1 MAELRHCDIQPRLA
15 EGRAHLGYSF
25 ELAATQREE
34 GRQAHAENPLTS
46 RAWKEPAAVKEL
58 SRPEWHRARLD
69 QCTTGLSG
77 PQGDLHLK
85 PTMIRTT
92 DDAMRDQLHR
102 LCPGTHTHELV
113 QGQAT
118 ALSAMY
124 SPHLAMLIATVVM
137 KGRGGGESVRQAVTA
152 DKGDQE
158 DQRAPVGGN
167 LSRVGEERE
176 PEARSA
182 PGFPSEADPWKQP
195 MLPPQHEGGPLAPPV
210 EEEVRKACEEYLE
223 YTSAHPYD
231 REVFKGAATK
241 GTLILKAA
249 GSWKE
254 ANRALRRTWVETQ
267 GDHFQ
272 ELHGDFFEGLVDEG
286 LLAKARSNAIWGIS
300 ARSDCDTSQRVRCN
314 PHPSLKEHLD
324 EAGAQLWKDAQ
335 RGRAL
340 ILEDRGG
347 KELEGVIS
355 VPMARVPKMLPDR
368 TLSSKGRVIWDATP
382 VNKTCHKTR
391 HPPALQPRHAEM
403 ARVILWW
410 KHRFPGLRIFL
421 SKKDVSDAFKWIPVR
436 QEDTRLFAAD
446 LPGQA
451 FGSEHPL
458 TVIYNTLTFGW
469 TGAPGEFM
477 LYAWLA
483 KLGHAGHYPSQS
495 CWHDSTSFRSLV
507 LMDDT
512 VLVEP
517 DLGVRP
523 WMSVA
528 VSEQCTKAALG
539 PKTINAEKDVIEGAL
554 EEEKLVWGLIYNT
567 RSGTRSL
574 PAAKLEKA
582 SYLLHLS
589 EFDYGNVKIP
599 LKLLQELRGNQ
610 QFWLTI
616 LPTLANLLQATN
628 DLLGEPDAQGNA
640 VAKGTEEQ
648 RRRTW
653 RRFWEAIEL
662 QRLLVD
668 NRASWETRFTHPM
681 VEALSVEEMISL
693 QGNKVVWASGDAT
706 LERIG
711 AVDWSGR
718 VAFSAEAGPLKIV
731 LQQFMREAV
740 EAGETKEGYEEDGS
754 GFIISILEL
763 LTLVALVAARAR
775 HWEGNLV
782 AYAGDNTNVIS
793 WLEKRGARHPV
804 ASYLLQVL
812 SAIEAAHAIRVHGA
826 YIRTYHNETA
836 DDLTRLDAAEVMK
849 SKGLKDLGNPTEDFV
864 KYLSRGWIR
873 RALLWSGQSNADKEQ
888 ALRLADRRENPAI
901 PCELT
906 SVCLLDVSV
915 LDLSGGGSPY
925 LREFVLRGATCYA
938 EAGVRVPDSVVSS
951 WDGTKERVDLLCFT
965 FSLDSTDSLRALRRG
980 ALRARP
986 SSVWVDTR
994 KEVDARKAEALL
1006 KGEGYRGEVKQ
1017 ISGRT
1022 LQEQVWW
1029 RRWVVAMNKK
1039 GEVTIPCHGA
1049 EEEPITQV
1057 PGGYDLHWLD
1067 EGDSGP
1073 TIKGALKLDPGLP
1086 FLGATTPKPMGHV
1099 VLPGGKRKLLWAP
1112 KGPLPALHLGSWNA
1126 DHEDPLL
1133 LLLQTPEGPFA
1144 RALREKEAQ
1153 ALLYGRKVRETDEEE
1168 GILAGDLLKAAPRG
1182 LATLAAVWAQEC
1194 QESNS
1199 PVVVKGEGSC
1209 TVGVCALEWERET
1222 EKILLQW
1229 VAENPPQAE
1238 MSGAGR
1244 VGGKR
1249 SRRKMPE
1256 DEAISKALSRLLR
1269 HEAGTDQIP
1278 ITHEGWV
1285 RWEHAM
1291 QYSRLR
1297 SYSQH
1302 AVWEAIEN
1310 NAKERFTSERDEEG
1324 YYWIAAW
1331 SGHTIPDCV
1340 GPSREVPEDD
1350 VPKLLV
1356 HGTYRKHVPQI
1367 EVQGLKRFRRDLHLQ
1382 DPFSH
1387 ARRWRKG
1394 LEVKVNV
1401 DAVVAMEHG
1410 CRFRVTGNLVWLCDR
1425 DIPTDAIVYI
1435 EEWDDLVAKTGRT
1448 PPVVGDVG
1456 GSADRRGVWEPDG
1469 SEWNFGPRGAE
1480 PRLVTQEVAEVARD
1494 FGAAVAGYPEVPSIT
1509 VNPDTW
1515 EVILKEEES
1524 EARYSPGNSDE
1535 DSCDWSGDEEEPL
1548 VVEAEPAS
1556 GSFQKGNITIIQRML
1571 DKERLEREAAEAAR
1585 KAKPPTTAEDVE
1597 MTEVGEA
1604 TGRPGSS
1611 EQVDPV
1617 AGEEPEIDKTVL
1629 EADEPAPPRPK
1640 WFKFGSAQIHI
1651 LQAVAAA
1658 DASNWNSLQQCLKEH
1673 ESDPKQKSQL
1683 VSRLEQLAD
1692 IRQASRA
1699 GALKALKEH
1708 REHANDVT
1716 EQENL
1721 YQHALGMEAA
1731 RLERFNPVGPR
1742 ATQPLITTNRLEA
1755 DIAAGVG
1762 VWKARRDH
1770 RARERAAQH
1779 RKAQAE
1785 GSGAAPEN
1793 AGTLVD
1799 VPTEEHGEAV
1809 DAEMQQRAKQEIR
1822 SFRKDLR
1829 AEEGGRETE
1838 AKKTHQKD
1846 SARRR
1851 KLKRDRYKEKI
1862 RAKRTH
1868 DDADRDSNH
1877 AIAHCRSMRSSN
1889 TEARS
1894 APGASFAMLQ
1904 WMVWIVWKESRHARP
1919 VKASKGK
1926 MGRKGTVARS
1936 APGTLFIL
1944 ICSMIWGVE
1953 GLQVEEALPEG
1964 GAVTGAILAFAI
1976 LCIVGG
1982 GLSWWR
1988 FWYTRKPPN
1997 VTRPNSSRKVGGRR
2011 RVRFKKEDS
2020 GRDQPGTKTA
2030 EVPFLGGPAKA
2041 KRLSPAGARL
2051 RFASVQGAAEWEQ
2064 ESLALMLDRY
2074 AASTKG
2080 VYQSQLKW
2088 WNLFCLRRDIDPIR
2102 VQKSYDRAEEQI
2114 FLDFLVHCSSNELRA
2129 PGTVKLRLAAVR
2141 SYHLTLGLP
2150 DPTANMPRIPLA
2162 LLGIKRRYGTKE
2174 RRRPVTPTMLNWIG
2188 EVLEYGRKAEA
2199 ALVWAAIAFGFFFLL
2214 RASEYLDVGYTD
2226 PGKGMRGMDVLLR
2239 EKGTYCRMERIPYA
2253 DEVVL
2258 TVRGSKTDIYNKGES
2273 RNHFAASDRLCPV
2286 KATIN
2291 LFRHFPQRYRGGS
2304 EDQAPLFRTED
2315 GKVLPRAAVT
2325 SLLSASAKALGMAE
2339 GDLGTHSLRFGGASA
2354 IWASYGDSQ
2363 MVKRWGRWS
2372 SDSFQTYI
2380 WDARKSAQGVAERMS
2395 RVDLTPT

>member
-1 MAELRHCDIQPRLA
+1 M
-15 EGRAHLGYSF
+15 
-25 ELAATQREE
+25 
-34 GRQAHAENPLTS
+34 
-46 RAWKEPAAVKEL
+46 
-58 SRPEWHRARLD
+58 
-69 QCTTGLSG
+69 
-77 PQGDLHLK
+77 
-85 PTMIRTT
+85 
-92 DDAMRDQLHR
+92 
-102 LCPGTHTHELV
+102 
-113 QGQAT
+113 
-118 ALSAMY
+118 
-124 SPHLAMLIATVVM
+124 
-137 KGRGGGESVRQAVTA
+137 
-152 DKGDQE
+152 
-158 DQRAPVGGN
+158 
-167 LSRVGEERE
+167 
-176 PEARSA
+176 
-182 PGFPSEADPWKQP
+182 
-195 MLPPQHEGGPLAPPV
+195 
-210 EEEVRKACEEYLE
+210 
-223 YTSAHPYD
+223 
-231 REVFKGAATK
+231 
-241 GTLILKAA
+241 
-249 GSWKE
+249 
-254 ANRALRRTWVETQ
+254 
-267 GDHFQ
+267 
-272 ELHGDFFEGLVDEG
+272 
-286 LLAKARSNAIWGIS
+286 
-300 ARSDCDTSQRVRCN
+300 
-314 PHPSLKEHLD
+314 
-324 EAGAQLWKDAQ
+324 
-335 RGRAL
+335 
-340 ILEDRGG
+340 
-347 KELEGVIS
+347 
-355 VPMARVPKMLPDR
+355 
-368 TLSSKGRVIWDATP
+368 
-382 VNKTCHKTR
+382 
-391 HPPALQPRHAEM
+391 
-403 ARVILWW
+403 
-410 KHRFPGLRIFL
+410 
-421 SKKDVSDAFKWIPVR
+421 
-436 QEDTRLFAAD
+436 
-446 LPGQA
+446 
-451 FGSEHPL
+451 
-458 TVIYNTLTFGW
+458 
-469 TGAPGEFM
+469 
-477 LYAWLA
+477 
-483 KLGHAGHYPSQS
+483 
-495 CWHDSTSFRSLV
+495 
-507 LMDDT
+507 
-512 VLVEP
+512 
-517 DLGVRP
+517 
-523 WMSVA
+523 
-528 VSEQCTKAALG
+528 
-539 PKTINAEKDVIEGAL
+539 
-554 EEEKLVWGLIYNT
+554 WGLIYNT

-582 SYLLHLS
+582 SYLLHLP
-589 EFDYGNVKIP
+589 EFDYGNTKIP

-628 DLLGEPDAQGNA
+628 DLLGEPDALGNA
-640 VAKGTEEQ
+640 VAKGTKEQ
-648 RRRTW
+648 QRRTW

-668 NRASWETRFTHPM
+668 NRSTWETRFTHPM

-693 QGNKVVWASGDAT
+693 QGDKVVWASGDAT

-711 AVDWSGR
+711 AIDWNGR
-718 VAFSAEAGPLKIV
+718 VAFSADASSLKSA
-731 LQQFMREAV
+731 LQRFMQEAV
-740 EAGETKEGYEEDGS
+740 EAGETREGYEEDGS

-763 LTLVALVAARAR
+763 LTLVALVATRAR
-775 HWEGNLV
+775 HWEGKLV

-812 SAIEAAHAIRVHGA
+812 SAVEAAHAIRVHGA

-849 SKGLKDLGNPTEDFV
+849 SKGLTDLGNPTEDFV
-864 KYLSRGWIR
+864 KYLNRGWIR
-873 RALLWSGQSNADKEQ
+873 RALLWSGQSDADKDQ
-888 ALRLADRRENPAI
+888 ALRLADRRGGPVDIYQPA
-901 PCELT
+901 
-906 SVCLLDVSV
+906 SVCLLDMSV

-938 EAGVRVPDSVVSS
+938 KEGACASDCVVSA
-951 WDGTKERVDLLCFT
+951 WDGGAKERIDLLCFT
-965 FSLDSTDSLRALRRG
+965 FSLDSADSLQSLRRG

-986 SSVWVDTR
+986 GSVWVDTR
-994 KEVDARKAEALL
+994 KEADARKAEALL
-1006 KGEGYRGEVKQ
+1006 KGEGYCGIVMK

-1039 GEVTIPCHGA
+1039 REVAIPCLGA
-1049 EEEPITQV
+1049 EEEPITPI

-1073 TIKGALKLDPGLP
+1073 MIGGSLKLDPGLP
-1086 FLGATTPKPMGHV
+1086 FLGATTPKPVGHV
-1099 VLPGGKRKLLWAP
+1099 VLPEGKKKLLWSP

-1133 LLLQTPEGPFA
+1133 LLMQTTDGPYA

-1168 GILAGDLLKAAPRG
+1168 EISAEHLLMAAPRG
-1182 LATLAAVWAQEC
+1182 LASLAAVWAQEC
-1194 QESNS
+1194 PGSGSPGAVREES
-1199 PVVVKGEGSC
+1199 GC
-1209 TVGVCALEWERET
+1209 TVGVCALEWEKET
-1222 EKILLQW
+1222 ERILLQW
-1229 VAENPPQAE
+1229 VAENPPQEE
-1238 MSGAGR
+1238 MSGSGR

-1269 HEAGTDQIP
+1269 HEAGTNQIP
-1278 ITHEGWV
+1278 ITQEGWV

-1291 QYSRLR
+1291 QYGKLR
-1297 SYSQH
+1297 SYSQQ
-1302 AVWEAIEN
+1302 AVWDALEN

-1324 YYWIAAW
+1324 NYWIAAW

-1340 GPSREVPEDD
+1340 GPSREVPDD
-1350 VPKLLV
+1350 EVPKLLV
-1356 HGTYRKHVPQI
+1356 HGTYRRHVPQI

-1401 DAVVAMEHG
+1401 DSVVAMEHG

-1425 DIPTDAIVYI
+1425 DIPKDAVVYI
-1435 EEWDDLVAKTGRT
+1435 EEWDDLVVKKGRT

-1456 GSADRRGVWEPDG
+1456 GSSERRGVWEPDG
-1469 SEWNFGPRGAE
+1469 SEWNFGPVGEE

-1494 FGAAVAGYPEVPSIT
+1494 LGAAVAGYPEVPSIT
-1509 VNPDTW
+1509 VNADTW
-1515 EVILKEEES
+1515 EVVLEEEGS
-1524 EARYSPGNSDE
+1524 EARYSPG
-1535 DSCDWSGDEEEPL
+1535 DSEGSGCDWSEDEKEPR
-1548 VVEAEPAS
+1548 VVEAEPATKVI
-1556 GSFQKGNITIIQRML
+1556 QRGNITIMQRYL
-1571 DKERLEREAAEAAR
+1571 EQLRAETQAASSAEPSARASEEPADKQEGGA
-1585 KAKPPTTAEDVE
+1585 AEDVE
-1597 MTEVGEA
+1597 MTDSN
-1604 TGRPGSS
+1604 TGKLGSS
-1611 EQVDPV
+1611 EHV
-1617 AGEEPEIDKTVL
+1617 APEASAEEPKVDKTVL

-1640 WFKFGSAQIHI
+1640 WLKFGSAQIHI

-1658 DASNWNSLQQCLKEH
+1658 DASNWSSLQQCLKEH
-1673 ESDPKQKSQL
+1673 GGDPRHKSHL
-1683 VSRLEQLAD
+1683 VMRLEQLAD
-1692 IRQASRA
+1692 TRQASRA

-1708 REHANDVT
+1708 REHAKDIA
-1716 EQENL
+1716 EQENQ

-1742 ATQPLITTNRLEA
+1742 ASQPLITTNRLEA

-1762 VWKARRDH
+1762 IWKARRDH
-1770 RARERAAQH
+1770 RARERAARH

-1785 GSGAAPEN
+1785 GAGADPEN
-1793 AGTLVD
+1793 AGTLAD
-1799 VPTEEHGEAV
+1799 IPTEEHGEAV
-1809 DAEMQQRAKQEIR
+1809 DAEMHRRAKQEAR
-1822 SFRKDLR
+1822 AFREDLR
-1829 AEEGGRETE
+1829 AEEGDTKTE
-1838 AKKTHQKD
+1838 AKKTHQRD

-1851 KLKRDRYKEKI
+1851 KIKRDRYKEKV

-1877 AIAHCRSMRSSN
+1877 AIAHRRGVKGLGAV
-1889 TEARS
+1889 ARS
-1894 APGASFAMLQ
+1894 APGAATITLQ
-1904 WMVWIVWKESRHARP
+1904 WMVWFAEGGWVQGRGERAKRNYRAQLFKRNKEGMR
-1919 VKASKGK
+1919 
-1926 MGRKGTVARS
+1926 RKGTVARP
-1936 APGTLFIL
+1936 APGTLLVL
-1944 ICSMIWGVE
+1944 ICSMIWRVE
-1953 GLQVEEALPEG
+1953 GLQVEEPNLERRTALE
-1964 GAVTGAILAFAI
+1964 AFLALAI
-1976 LCIVGG
+1976 LCLVGV
-1982 GLSWWR
+1982 GLNWWR
-1988 FWYTRKPPN
+1988 SWYTRVPHDRIYYHP
-1997 VTRPNSSRKVGGRR
+1997 SRKVGGRR
-2011 RVRFKKEDS
+2011 KVKFKKEDS
-2020 GRDQPGTKTA
+2020 ERIPPGMKTT

-2041 KRLSPAGARL
+2041 KILSPAGAKL

-2102 VQKSYDRAEEQI
+2102 VQGSYDRAEEQI

-2199 ALVWAAIAFGFFFLL
+2199 ALVWAAITFGFFFLL
-2214 RASEYLDVGYTD
+2214 RASEYLDVGYVD
-2226 PGKGMRGMDVLLR
+2226 PGKGMRGIDVLLR

-2325 SLLSASAKALGMAE
+2325 SLLSASAKALGMPE
-2339 GDLGTHSLRFGGASA
+2339 GDLGTHPLRFGGASA

-2395 RVDLTPT
+2395 KVDLTPT